1 MSLNYDLHSHSNV
14 SDGALSPTELVRR
27 AHRNGVDVFS
37 LTDHDEVKGL
47 NEAAQAARACGMRFV
62 PGVEISVTWAN
73 KTLHVV
79 GLNIDPDNPLLI
91 EGLRKTREGRQQRAR
106 QIAAS
111 LAEQGIEDM
120 YEAALAH
127 VGNPALMSRTH
138 FARALVERQ
147 ICGSISEVF
156 TRFLS
161 EGKPGYVPMTW
172 ARLEEALEWILQAG
186 GQPVIA
192 HPGRYDYT
200 PVQADALYDVFLQ
213 LGGTGIEVVTG
224 SHTPEQ
230 YREYADVAQRYGF
243 LASCGSDFHA
253 PNESR
258 IDLGGLPPLPARL
271 RPIWQA
277 WS

>member
-200 PVQADALYDVFLQ
+200 PMQADALYDVFLQ